1 MAAVLCRLAWDW
13 WDLWPDL
20 GSGSGIGGS
29 GCHLVREEFLR
40 SLVTQALLEITEIP
54 LPGNNLGKTG
64 NGRIFQHYPLTMK
77 GGRRGY
83 WPFSPIVGGLVV
95 LPVKTVAPCSHDG
108 PEGEEVL

>member
-83 WPFSPIVGGLVV
+83 WPFSLIVGGLVV

-108 PEGEEVL
+108 PEGEEFL